1 MDAEKA
7 TPFLEVSLL
16 FSKLWYH
23 YSAQASY
30 FAAFRGIRDTKIE
43 KSLGIQDKISKNQ
56 MVNVRLEPVV
66 SKTTNQVHKG
76 LTAHLNLPQ
85 TSGSKNSYG

>member
-1 MDAEKA
+1 
-7 TPFLEVSLL
+7 
-16 FSKLWYH
+16 
-23 YSAQASY
+23 
-30 FAAFRGIRDTKIE
+30 
-43 KSLGIQDKISKNQ
+43 

-85 TSGSKNSYG
+85 TSGRKAVKTPMVRQNCRSEDCQKKHCPLKLGDPQKTVKNFFPLKNSSISRISRKNLQEPLCS